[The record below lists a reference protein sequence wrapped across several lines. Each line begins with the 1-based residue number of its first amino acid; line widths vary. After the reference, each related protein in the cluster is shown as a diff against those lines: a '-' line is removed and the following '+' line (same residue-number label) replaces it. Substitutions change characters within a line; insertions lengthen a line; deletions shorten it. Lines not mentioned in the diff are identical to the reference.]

1 MKEKRCE
8 VCSEEK
14 AVIRY
19 QTLTGEIIDVCYE
32 CFKYLIEERNDA
44 LDKPKRKEKKIK

>member
-1 MKEKRCE
+1 MKCE
-8 VCSEEK
+8 VCNEEK

-32 CFKYLIEERNDA
+32 CFKLLVEER
-44 LDKPKRKEKKIK
+44 DKPKRKERKIK

>member
-32 CFKYLIEERNDA
+32 CFKLLVEERNN
-44 LDKPKRKEKKIK
+44 DKPKRKENKIK